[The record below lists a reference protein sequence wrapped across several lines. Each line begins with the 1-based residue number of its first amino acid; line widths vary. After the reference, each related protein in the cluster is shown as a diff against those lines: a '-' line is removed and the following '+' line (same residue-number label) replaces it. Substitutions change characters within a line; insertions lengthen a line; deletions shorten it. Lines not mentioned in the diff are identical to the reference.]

1 MRSHI
6 LIGKHMIQNELLL
19 PCADRQLDVFILRP
33 PAKQPHPTALL
44 VAGSQAGADVW
55 RFWGKRLAEHGIAVV
70 GVAQPGF
77 GRSQGPW
84 DFAGAP
90 TRAALDA
97 LLNWTTKQPW
107 VDPDRIA
114 FGGYSSGATNAF
126 LLAARAGNAI
136 ALVGAAGVYDLQHWA
151 HNADHPIADDARGSL
166 ADATDADLVERSP
179 VHVADQLRCP
189 VRLIHGG
196 KDDVVPREQAD
207 LMAAALRAAGNE
219 PDVVFYPKHGHSSLP
234 SSPFV
239 DFLVERLKG

>member
-1 MRSHI
+1 MV
-6 LIGKHMIQNELLL
+6 QNELLL

-33 PAKQPHPTALL
+33 RSEQGHPTALL
-44 VAGSQAGADVW
+44 IAGSQAGADVW
-55 RFWGKRLAEHGIAVV
+55 RFWGKRLAEQGIAVV

-77 GRSQGPW
+77 GRSEGPW

-90 TRAALDA
+90 TRAAFDA
-97 LLNWTTKQPW
+97 LLCWTEEQPW
-107 VDPDRIA
+107 VDSKRIA
-114 FGGYSSGATNAF
+114 LGGYSSGATNAF
-126 LLAARAGNAI
+126 LLAARAGKAV
-136 ALVGAAGVYDLQHWA
+136 ALVGAAGVYDLPHWA
-151 HNADHPIADDARGSL
+151 HNADHPIADDARGAL
-166 ADATDADLVERSP
+166 AGATDADLRERSP

-196 KDDVVPREQAD
+196 KDDVVPPEQAD

-239 DFLVERLKG
+239 DFLVANLAD